1 MKEELLVL
9 TKEGIEYLAKQISAH
24 LNNIS
29 TKETDSEADTFLAIE
44 EAASLIKL
52 SKFTIYGLVHKNKI
66 PYHKQGKRLYF
77 LKSELVQWI
86 QGGKSESKSSLEQKA
101 DEYLFKNQI

>member
-9 TKEGIEYLAKQISAH
+9 SKEGIEYLAKQIINH
-24 LNNIS
+24 LNNFS
-29 TKETDSEADTFLAIE
+29 SKEIDSEVEAFLTIE
-44 EAASLIKL
+44 EAALLIKL

-86 QGGKSESKSSLEQKA
+86 QGGTSKSSLELKA